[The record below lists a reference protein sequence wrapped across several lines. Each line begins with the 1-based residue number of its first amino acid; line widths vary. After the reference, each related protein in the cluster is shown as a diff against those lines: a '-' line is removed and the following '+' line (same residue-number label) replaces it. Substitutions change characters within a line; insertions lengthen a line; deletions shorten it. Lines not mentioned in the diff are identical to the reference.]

1 MKKYDKW
8 NEVKKDTQKKNFIFS
23 VKPREIYWVKIGQN
37 IGSEEYGKGE
47 LFSRPVLILKRF
59 SRNMFYG
66 IPLSTKIKDG
76 NFFYNFTFL
85 DKPSNALL
93 VQGRLFDTKRLE
105 NRMGMIEKTDF
116 ENIKKSVKELLSV

>member
-1 MKKYDKW
+1 
-8 NEVKKDTQKKNFIFS
+8 
-23 VKPREIYWVKIGQN
+23 
-37 IGSEEYGKGE
+37 
-47 LFSRPVLILKRF
+47 
-59 SRNMFYG
+59 MFYG